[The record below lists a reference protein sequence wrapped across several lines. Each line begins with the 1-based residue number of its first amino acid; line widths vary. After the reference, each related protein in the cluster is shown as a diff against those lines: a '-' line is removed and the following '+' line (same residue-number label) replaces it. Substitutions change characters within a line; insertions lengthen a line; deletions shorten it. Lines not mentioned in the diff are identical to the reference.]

1 MAELKIRTRTT
12 GALAVLPPGGLPS
25 ITTPTGG
32 TLDVVTQV
40 SAPGFNPLDLLYA
53 SLAACMV
60 LSARI
65 AATRLGVADRLG
77 EVSADV
83 GGEKAKDEPSRVET
97 FTVKLEITGDLDLYR
112 DLYHFAPQVNRWIVA
127 RTCGNA
133 DSEDA
138 GNVERFERELRM
150 QLATWRPPRE
160 TGSAVTA
167 AGTGAHVNEK

>member
-12 GALAVLPPGGLPS
+12 GALAVLPPGGLPVV
-25 ITTPTGG
+25 TTPTGG

-97 FTVKLEITGDLDLYR
+97 FTVKLEITGDLDAATKQRILAGAEDICTVSNTLR
-112 DLYHFAPQVNRWIVA
+112 SAPA
-127 RTCGNA
+127 
-133 DSEDA
+133 
-138 GNVERFERELRM
+138 LH
-150 QLATWRPPRE
+150 ATL
-160 TGSAVTA
+160 G
-167 AGTGAHVNEK
+167 

>member
-97 FTVKLEITGDLDLYR
+97 FTVKLEITGDLDAATKQRILAGAEDICTVSNTLR
-112 DLYHFAPQVNRWIVA
+112 SAPA
-127 RTCGNA
+127 
-133 DSEDA
+133 
-138 GNVERFERELRM
+138 LH
-150 QLATWRPPRE
+150 ATL
-160 TGSAVTA
+160 G
-167 AGTGAHVNEK
+167 